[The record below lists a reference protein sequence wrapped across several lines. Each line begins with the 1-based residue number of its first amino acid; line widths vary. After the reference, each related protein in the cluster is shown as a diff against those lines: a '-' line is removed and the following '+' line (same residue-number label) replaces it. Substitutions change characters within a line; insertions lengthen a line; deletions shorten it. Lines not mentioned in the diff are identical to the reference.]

1 MSTPRLGDL
10 TKASEMLT
18 VVALLTDRSRSKPI
32 HRCDYFVTM
41 WRSYVT
47 HIAHLR
53 HNQFMEIDAL
63 NDHELGDSM
72 LEEIRRTAERRLH
85 EIEPLLEEAERLR
98 DILDVIEGRFLE
110 QSGTT
115 VDKELTSDRELTRPA
130 SNGPRLRK
138 SRQSRRQPTAR
149 PRSHSGERAAK
160 GSNKRAILALVAEKP
175 GITAAEIS
183 TMTGMKRTV
192 VASTVSRLKRYGEL
206 IEHETGGVCVPS
218 TPRTSA
224 EPSNV
229 ATVSSRRASAR
240 SRRQPLSAV
249 QARQAA

>member
-1 MSTPRLGDL
+1 
-10 TKASEMLT
+10 
-18 VVALLTDRSRSKPI
+18 
-32 HRCDYFVTM
+32 
-41 WRSYVT
+41 
-47 HIAHLR
+47 
-53 HNQFMEIDAL
+53 MEIDAL

-115 VDKELTSDRELTRPA
+115 LDKELATEQQLARSGSGTS
-130 SNGPRLRK
+130 RLRK
-138 SRQSRRQPTAR
+138 PRQRRRAQPPR
-149 PRSHSGERAAK
+149 PRSRSGERAAK
-160 GSNKRAILALVAEKP
+160 GSNKRAILALVADKP

-183 TMTGMKRTV
+183 AMTGMKRTV

-218 TPRTSA
+218 APRASTEASSIATVPSRTS
-224 EPSNV
+224 
-229 ATVSSRRASAR
+229 TR
-240 SRRQPLSAV
+240 SRRQPLTAV
-249 QARQAA
+249 QSRRAA